1 MGSTQVSKGE
11 VTRATLPPGDPSE
24 VDSREWR
31 GGRGTELDRNPFPI
45 SGAWQTGRF
54 LNHTLVHAL
63 EGS

>member
-11 VTRATLPPGDPSE
+11 VTRATLPLSE

-54 LNHTLVHAL
+54 LSHTLVHAL